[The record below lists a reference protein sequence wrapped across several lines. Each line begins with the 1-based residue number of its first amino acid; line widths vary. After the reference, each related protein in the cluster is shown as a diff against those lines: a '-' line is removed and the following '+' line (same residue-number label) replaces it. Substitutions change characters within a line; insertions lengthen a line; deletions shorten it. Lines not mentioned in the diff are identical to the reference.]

1 MRISPLLT
9 DLYEL
14 TMGYSYFRHGRNEPA
29 TFELFIRK
37 FPKNRNY
44 LVSAGI
50 DDIIDFLINFRF
62 TAEEIEYLRSLNLFS
77 EDYLNFL
84 ASMRFTGDMYAIP
97 SGEIYFPGEPV
108 VVITAPRIQ
117 AQILETALLNQ
128 FNFQSMIAT
137 KASRVLYAARGRSC
151 VDFSPR
157 RDHGIDA
164 SVKVAKVSYMVGF
177 LGTSNLLA
185 GQIYGIPVFG
195 TMAHSYIMSFD
206 REEDAFRTFA
216 EDFPNTTILIDTYDV
231 IEAAKKVIKLIK
243 EGYRIRAVR
252 IDSGDLVSLSRKVR
266 EMFRDAGIDIL
277 IFLSGDLD
285 EYVIDDILNR
295 GAEADA
301 FGVGTRMGTSA
312 DIPYLNGVYKLV
324 EDEKGPRVKLSPG
337 KITLAGKKM
346 VYRVFENGM
355 MKRDI
360 IARYGEN
367 IDGAEPILVKFI
379 ENGRLI
385 REDSLSAG
393 KERYR
398 QAFSSLPEYYKSIYE
413 VEKKYPVY
421 LSDGMR
427 ELMKE
432 FGLEVDRIL

>member
-29 TFELFIRK
+29 TFELFVRK

-50 DDIIDFLINFRF
+50 DDIIDFLMNFRF
-62 TAEEIEYLRSLNLFS
+62 TREEIEYLRSLNLFS

-84 ASMRFTGDMYAIP
+84 ADMRFTGDMYAIP
-97 SGEIYFPGEPV
+97 GGEIYFPGEPV

-164 SVKVAKVSYMVGF
+164 SVKVAKASYMVGF

-185 GQIYGIPVFG
+185 GQIYEIPVFG

-301 FGVGTRMGTSA
+301 FGVGTRLGTSA

-346 VYRVFENGM
+346 VYRVFEKGM

-398 QAFSSLPEYYKSIYE
+398 QAFSSLPEQYKSIYE
-413 VEKKYPVY
+413 VEEKYPVY
-421 LSDGMR
+421 LSDGMKG
-427 ELMKE
+427 LMKE
-432 FGLEVDRIL
+432 FGLEIDRIL

>member
-1 MRISPLLT
+1 MRISPLLV
-9 DLYEL
+9 DLYEI
-14 TMGYSYFRHGRNEPA
+14 TMGYSYFRHGRNELS
-29 TFELFIRK
+29 TFELFVRK

-62 TAEEIEYLRSLNLFS
+62 TPDEIDYLRSLNMFS
-77 EDYLNFL
+77 EDYLDFL
-84 ASMRFTGDMYAIP
+84 AEMRFTGDMYAIP

-137 KASRVLYAARGRSC
+137 KGARVMTAARGRAC

-164 SVKVAKVSYMVGF
+164 SIKVAKNAYMVGF
-177 LGTSNLLA
+177 MGTSNLLA
-185 GQIYGIPVFG
+185 GKIYGIPVFG

-206 REEDAFRTFA
+206 SEEEAFKTFA
-216 EDFPNTTILIDTYDV
+216 TDFPNTTLLIDTYDV
-231 IEAAKKVIKLIK
+231 IEAARKVIKLVK
-243 EGYRIRAVR
+243 EGYRIKAVR
-252 IDSGDLVSLSRKVR
+252 IDSGDLVELSRKVR
-266 EMFRDAGIDIL
+266 QMFREAGVDLL

-285 EYVIDDILNR
+285 EYAIDDLLRR

-301 FGVGTRMGTSA
+301 FGVGTRLGTSA
-312 DIPYLNGVYKLV
+312 DVPYLNGVYKLV

-346 VYRVFENGM
+346 LYRVYENGIM
-355 MKRDI
+355 ARDI
-360 IARYGEN
+360 IALHDEEISGE
-367 IDGAEPILVKFI
+367 PVLVKFI
-379 ENGRLI
+379 EGGKLVN
-385 REDSLSAG
+385 EDSL
-393 KERYR
+393 ERGR
-398 QAFSSLPEYYKSIYE
+398 ARFGEAFSRVPEHLKSIYE
-413 VEKKYPVY
+413 VEEKYPVY
-421 LSDGMR
+421 LSPGLR
-427 ELMKE
+427 ELMSR
-432 FGLEVDRIL
+432 FGVEIERIQ